1 MRGAWVIY
9 HKAMGST
16 VVCSSLPVAL
26 QLNPELEPF
35 RAAIYR
41 LGNYETE
48 TVTIQRAPMY
58 RPEDVR

>member
-9 HKAMGST
+9 NKAMGNT
-16 VVCSSLPVAL
+16 VVCSSLPVAIK
-26 QLNPELEPF
+26 LNPELKPF

-48 TVTIQRAPMY
+48 TVTIERAAMF